1 MALAPSA
8 ARFPAMCCSAP
19 LSRGRCL
26 LDPVGTASSNP
37 TQVNRSDEI
46 GARSQDRLNA
56 AKQRS
61 EELGV
66 LSSLFFL
73 KGLHTHLRFFSAWRP
88 EAVLPVKCVAPNS
101 T

>member
-8 ARFPAMCCSAP
+8 ARFPVICCSAP

-37 TQVNRSDEI
+37 KQVNRSDEI
-46 GARSQDRLNA
+46 GARTEDRLNA

-66 LSSLFFL
+66 LSSLFL
-73 KGLHTHLRFFSAWRP
+73 KGLHTHLLFFSAGRP
-88 EAVLPVKCVAPNS
+88 EAVFPVKCVAFNAS
-101 T
+101 

>member
-8 ARFPAMCCSAP
+8 ARFPAICCSAP
-19 LSRGRCL
+19 LPRGRCL

-37 TQVNRSDEI
+37 KQVNRSDEI
-46 GARSQDRLNA
+46 GARSEDRLNA

-66 LSSLFFL
+66 LSLL
-73 KGLHTHLRFFSAWRP
+73 KGLHTHLLYFSAGRP
-88 EAVLPVKCVAPNS
+88 EAVLPVKCVASNA
-101 T
+101 TD